1 MNALTYHHL
10 HVLSYAWIPFCSV
23 ELLKAAVG
31 GEIPGSVQRYLSNY
45 LNVGGN
51 VLSLSQAVNKLGT
64 GLSGYTVSLWKISV
78 PLE

>member
-1 MNALTYHHL
+1 M
-10 HVLSYAWIPFCSV
+10 

-31 GEIPGSVQRYLSNY
+31 GEIPGSVQRYLSNC

-64 GLSGYTVSLWKISV
+64 GLSGYTVSL
-78 PLE
+78 